1 MASRFSHTLIDRLN
15 VQQDRS
21 VAAELRRDGRILRL
35 ARANLRRW
43 IARDG
48 KHVRR
53 VFTEWRRILHHL
65 SADEIADFLISNT
78 PLAKRL
84 RQSSP
89 FAGLFSEAH
98 GHGVHKKHETART

>member
-35 ARANLRRW
+35 VRANLRRW
-43 IARDG
+43 IVRDG
-48 KHVRR
+48 RQVRQ
-53 VFTEWRRILHHL
+53 VFTEWRRILHYL
-65 SADEIADFLISNT
+65 TADEIADFLVSDT
-78 PLAKRL
+78 PLARRL

-89 FAGLFSEAH
+89 FAGLFSKAH
-98 GHGVHKKHETART
+98 GHGIQKKHETARA

>member
-1 MASRFSHTLIDRLN
+1 MASSFSHASIDRLN
-15 VQQDRS
+15 AQQDRS
-21 VAAELRRDGRILRL
+21 VAAELRCDGRLLRL

-48 KHVRR
+48 KHVRQ
-53 VFTEWRRILHHL
+53 VFTEWRRILHYL
-65 SADEIADFLISNT
+65 TADEIADFLISET

-89 FAGLFSEAH
+89 FAGLFSA
-98 GHGVHKKHETART
+98 GRGRGVHKKHETARA